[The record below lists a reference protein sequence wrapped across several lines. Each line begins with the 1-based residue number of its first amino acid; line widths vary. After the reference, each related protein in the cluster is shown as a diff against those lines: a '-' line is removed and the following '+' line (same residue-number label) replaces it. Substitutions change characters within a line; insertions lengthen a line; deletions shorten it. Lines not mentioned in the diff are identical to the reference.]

1 MTRLASILL
10 SLALLGGCNSTDE
23 ARRERPVTAPPNSQA
38 TGAAAA
44 RQPVYQCPMHP
55 QIIRNEPGTCPICSM
70 ALQRVDDLDPTGS
83 TVQGH
88 ASLVLTPERQQLIGV
103 THAPVEVRSLTRDIR
118 AAATVANDTALYE
131 ALIGYREAVRTRGA
145 IRATTLHEAAS
156 GGDAL
161 VRAAALRLRR
171 MGIGERELVAFSD
184 LDPTTLILP
193 GPHVWIYAQL
203 FEEDAPLVTAG
214 MPLTV
219 EVASQPGRSYAST
232 VFSIDPTVMPDTR
245 TVRVRALV
253 ATPDASLRPGTY
265 VTATFH
271 VDLGERLAV
280 PRDAILDSGTHRL
293 VFVAAEGGR
302 FIPRE
307 VQLGRAGNGYVEIL
321 DGVAAGEH
329 VVTSAN
335 FLIDSE
341 SRLKAAVAAFGAEPP
356 HAHH

>member
-1 MTRLASILL
+1 MTRLIILL
-10 SLALLGGCNSTDE
+10 SLVLLGACD
-23 ARRERPVTAPPNSQA
+23 RMPPPA
-38 TGAAAA
+38 TEPPAAGTAAA
-44 RQPVYQCPMHP
+44 RRPVYQCPMHP
-55 QIIRNEPGTCPICSM
+55 QIIRTEPGACPICGM
-70 ALQRVDDLDPTGS
+70 ALQRVDDLDAAGP

-88 ASLVLTPERQQLIGV
+88 ASFVLTPERQQLIGV
-103 THAPVEVRSLTRDIR
+103 THAPVEVRALTRDIR

-131 ALIGYREAVRTRGA
+131 ALIEYREAVRTRGA
-145 IRATTLHEAAS
+145 LRGTTLHEAAT

-161 VRAAALRLRR
+161 VRAVALKLRR
-171 MGIGERELVAFSD
+171 QGIGERELATLAG

-193 GPHVWIYAQL
+193 GPRVWIYAQV
-203 FEEDAPLVTAG
+203 FEEDVPLVTAG
-214 MPLTV
+214 MPFTV
-219 EVASQPGRSYAST
+219 DVPSEPGRSYAAT
-232 VFSIDPTVMPDTR
+232 VFAVDPTVMAESR
-245 TVRVRALV
+245 TARVRSLV
-253 ATPDASLRPGTY
+253 DTPDARLRPGTF

-271 VDLGERLAV
+271 VALGDRLAV
-280 PRDAILDSGTHRL
+280 PRGAVLDSGTHRL

-307 VQLGRAGNGYVEIL
+307 VRLGRTGDDHVEIL
-321 DGVAAGEH
+321 DGVTAGER